1 MFSEVKN
8 KVLNLAGRMV
18 SNAAPAAGQMLR
30 WDGTSS
36 QWKPMDPTVS
46 SAEVLDFQDA
56 TAAIADARIA
66 VQKGEASGLAS
77 LGSDGKLTRSQLPEL
92 SLTDVHV
99 VNSLAEMLAL
109 ATTTQS
115 GDVALR
121 TDVSKTYIH
130 NGGNTGTITDWTEL
144 LVPPQSVL
152 SVNGKTGVL
161 VLSTD
166 DVAEGVANQYFTTA
180 RVQATNVGGDS
191 TGTVSNQKTVKLQG
205 VAISAATPSDK
216 AVLRFS
222 SESGQYELVTLDTS
236 SVAGLEAALTSK
248 ASQAS
253 LDITNAAVALKAS
266 SATVATLQTLVDTK
280 APQSAVDTLNTE
292 VAAINTAIGDLTNGE
307 VSAIAGRVTA
317 LETAPAKALQSEFSV
332 AQGNITDLTANK
344 ADKTQ
349 VTSDIAAAVAPL
361 ATTSAMNT
369 ALAAK
374 ATIVSMNA
382 ADSALDSRL
391 TTAESDIDAIQAKD
405 VVQDSNISTLQ
416 SVKADKSYVDGKD
429 VALGARIDAIVG
441 TGGEG
446 LSLDSLDTRV
456 VTLEAN
462 DVTTD
467 AAIAALQSGKVGLT
481 AYNSREDAQDLTISG
496 KAEQTA
502 LNSTNTN
509 VSGLTTRMTAAEGSI
524 TTLQA
529 DSATKVYVNAQN
541 AAQDTVIATKADDAL
556 TTAALDTKASISY
569 TNTQLSLKADEST
582 VNSALNLKA
591 DKTTVATDIATAIA
605 PLATKAYVD
614 GADNAMGTRMTTAE
628 SAISGVQTKNTE
640 QDGRLTTLESGKA
653 DKTYVDGQDTAI
665 AATVTAVAGRAT
677 ALESRASSL
686 ETNVAALATSDG
698 LKATQADF
706 SAYQTTQAAKD
717 AAQDATCATKAIA
730 ADVTAA
736 LALKTNQTDFVT
748 LQTTVS
754 TMSSSLSV
762 DARFALVPKFTK
774 VTLNYTDAAFQA
786 ASGRIEIPVLAL
798 PARSKIVGLTVK
810 PAASFAGPGFGSISA
825 SVGPQIGGSVVSAD
839 EAFYADSMDLMAAVS
854 DDNFL
859 DSLEYLSKTFAAHNA
874 AVVVKADHNF
884 GSGGATVLTS
894 GQLEV
899 IIGYIVLP

>member
-66 VQKGEASGLAS
+66 VQKGAASGLAS
-77 LGSDGKLTRSQLPEL
+77 LGSDGKLTRDQIPEL

-180 RVQATNVGGDS
+180 RVQVTNVGGDS

-222 SESGQYELVTLDTS
+222 SSSNQYELVTLDVTS
-236 SVAGLEAALTSK
+236 VDGLQAALTSK

-253 LDITNAAVALKAS
+253 LDITNAAVATKASQTALDATNAAVALKA
-266 SATVATLQTLVDTK
+266 AQT
-280 APQSAVDTLNTE
+280 SVDTLNSE

-317 LETAPAKALQSEFSV
+317 LEGAPAKALQSEFAV

-349 VTSDIAAAVAPL
+349 VAIDIAAGIAPL
-361 ATTSAMNT
+361 ATTAAMNT
-369 ALAAK
+369 ALDAK

-382 ADSALDSRL
+382 ADSALDGRL
-391 TTAESDIDAIQAKD
+391 TTAETDIDAIQAKD
-405 VVQDSNISTLQ
+405 VTQDSQISSLGST
-416 SVKADKSYVDGKD
+416 KANLTYVDAQD
-429 VALGARIDAIVG
+429 TALGLRIDGIL
-441 TGGEG
+441 GGG
-446 LSLDSLDTRV
+446 SGVTLNSLHTAV
-456 VTLEAN
+456 VTLQGD
-462 DVTTD
+462 DVTNTN
-467 AAIAALQSGKVGLT
+467 AIADL
-481 AYNSREDAQDLTISG
+481 NSSKMDKATYLSDKSAEDLAVSS
-496 KAEQTA
+496 KAEQSS

-509 VSGLTTRMTAAEGSI
+509 VTNLTARVTSAEGNI
-524 TTLQA
+524 GTIQTTM
-529 DSATKVYVNAQN
+529 ATKVYVDAQN
-541 AAQDTVIATKADDAL
+541 AAQDTTIALKANADDVTNSLATKASL
-556 TTAALDTKASISY
+556 TYVD
-569 TNTQLSLKADEST
+569 TQLSLKADASSMNT
-582 VNSALNLKA
+582 ALNLKA
-591 DKTTVATDIATAIA
+591 DKTQVTTDIATAIA
-605 PLATKAYVD
+605 PLAAKTYVD
-614 GADNAMGTRMTTAE
+614 AADNAMGTRMTTAE
-628 SAISGVQTKNTE
+628 SAISGVQSKNTE
-640 QDGRLTTLESGKA
+640 QDGRLTSLESTKA

-677 ALESRASSL
+677 ALEGRASSL

-717 AAQDATCATKAIA
+717 AAQDATCATKAVA
-730 ADVTAA
+730 ADVTTA

-748 LQTTVS
+748 LQATVS

-786 ASGRIEIPVLAL
+786 ASGRLEIPVLAL

-810 PAASFAGPGFGSISA
+810 PAQSFSGPGFGSISA
-825 SVGPQIGGSVVSAD
+825 SLGPQIGGAVVAAD
-839 EAFYADSMDLMAAVS
+839 EAFYADSMDLMASVS